1 MVTKHKEVRPMNMTY
16 TDNYCIPRYTG
27 SSRRCLFWNKV
38 ADGLICFACMVG
50 VVTAMFFL
58 LTL

>member
-1 MVTKHKEVRPMNMTY
+1 MNMTY

-27 SSRRCLFWNKV
+27 SNRHRLFWNKV
-38 ADGLICFACMVG
+38 ADGLICFACTVG